1 MLEIDFVYFGFLGL
15 LHQRMQMKSARLR
28 FYEELNDYLPEDRR
42 KRAFAC
48 CYEGEMTAAG
58 LLAAAGVPLSVVDLI
73 LINDESVDPAHV
85 LRDGDRMSCYPVFER
100 FDIHGASRVRREP
113 LRRPSFLADR
123 GLERLVA
130 YLRLLGFDARS
141 VAGSRCDETAR
152 IPKTGRRI
160 FLCRREAAAIGAARV
175 YRVHAAKPRD
185 QVAEVLTQL
194 QLRRLIAPLS
204 RCIACNEEWQ
214 PPGGPAEC
222 SHCGRTSREGIH
234 LRRLMWLAERLS
246 GHRQKSAGKV
256 P

>member
-1 MLEIDFVYFGFLGL
+1 MLEIGFVYFGFLGL

-113 LRRPSFLADR
+113 LRRPAFLADR

-130 YLRLLGFDARS
+130 YLRLLGFDARPAS
-141 VAGSRCDETAR
+141 PRRAGAS
-152 IPKTGRRI
+152 
-160 FLCRREAAAIGAARV
+160 FSAAARPPRSGLSASTGCMPPNRETRLPKSSPSSSCGA
-175 YRVHAAKPRD
+175 
-185 QVAEVLTQL
+185 
-194 QLRRLIAPLS
+194 
-204 RCIACNEEWQ
+204 
-214 PPGGPAEC
+214 
-222 SHCGRTSREGIH
+222 
-234 LRRLMWLAERLS
+234 
-246 GHRQKSAGKV
+246 
-256 P
+256 